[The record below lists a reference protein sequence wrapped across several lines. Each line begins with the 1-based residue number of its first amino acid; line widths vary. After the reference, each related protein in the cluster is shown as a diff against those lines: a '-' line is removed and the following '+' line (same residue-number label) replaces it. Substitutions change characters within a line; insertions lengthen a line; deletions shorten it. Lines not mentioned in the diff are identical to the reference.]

1 MAPPGTSTLRSS
13 GDLSDFKG
21 LVRPLS
27 PGALDRFLGR
37 VIGCSPNG
45 ESASWSPFSSARL
58 LRDILWRRVS
68 LKEVGDRLGPPQCL
82 WYEQLTK
89 FDLNGLRGVAK
100 FGLGVFSRSCLVC
113 IGSGD
118 VDNLKYE
125 LGSFPVGAV

>member
-1 MAPPGTSTLRSS
+1 MAPPDTSTLRSP

-21 LVRPLS
+21 AGSPTLARRFIPILRPRNRVLTKWRVR
-27 PGALDRFLGR
+27 
-37 VIGCSPNG
+37 IGPHSLRHACCVTSCGG
-45 ESASWSPFSSARL
+45 EVLAQGSWGSSRT
-58 LRDILWRRVS
+58 
-68 LKEVGDRLGPPQCL
+68 PQCL
-82 WYEQLTK
+82 WYAQLTK
-89 FDLNGLRGVAK
+89 FDLNGLRGVAN